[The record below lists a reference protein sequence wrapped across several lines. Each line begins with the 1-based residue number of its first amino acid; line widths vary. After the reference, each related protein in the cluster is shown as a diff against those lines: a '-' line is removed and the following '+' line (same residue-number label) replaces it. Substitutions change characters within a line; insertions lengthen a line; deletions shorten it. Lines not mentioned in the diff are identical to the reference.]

1 MPCACRV
8 PFELYPEASEW
19 GPLLW
24 RVLHGLAERSGRPTT
39 PMYGEDERRAWI
51 ALFKSTGDIIPCP
64 TCKEHFLDYF
74 KEHSIDELKTLPLS
88 QLHDWVRDWFWTVH
102 NWVNETLG
110 KPEFSKE
117 ELATAYTGINLRA
130 ALAELDV
137 PMKRAIVLSGYNQK
151 KFADWRSKV
160 FMLFS
165 ILGV

>member
-1 MPCACRV
+1 
-8 PFELYPEASEW
+8 
-19 GPLLW
+19 
-24 RVLHGLAERSGRPTT
+24 
-39 PMYGEDERRAWI
+39 MYGEDERRAWI
-51 ALFKSTGDIIPCP
+51 TLFKSTGDIIPCP

-117 ELATAYTGINLRA
+117 ELATAYAGINVRA